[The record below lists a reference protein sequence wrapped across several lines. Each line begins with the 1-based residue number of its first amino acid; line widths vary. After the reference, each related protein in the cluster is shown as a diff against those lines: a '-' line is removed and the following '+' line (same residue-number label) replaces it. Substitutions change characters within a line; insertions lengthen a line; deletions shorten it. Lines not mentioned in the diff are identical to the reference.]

1 MDSKPTNL
9 EPKKSGLK
17 KTGTLKNRNPKNHG
31 INMELK
37 QMSDFTELNFTNTM
51 RNLICLSLFSKLG

>member
-9 EPKKSGLK
+9 EPKKYGPK
-17 KTGTLKNRNPKNHG
+17 KTGTLKNRNPENHG

-37 QMSDFTELNFTNTM
+37 
-51 RNLICLSLFSKLG
+51 